1 MSNNGF
7 NPILFSNA
15 SANVQMNSQQPP
27 FYFGG
32 SQVQDALGFTP
43 TVKPI
48 KVAPK
53 PRIIIKET
61 IKLN

>member
-1 MSNNGF
+1 MNSGF

-15 SANVQMNSQQPP
+15 PTNVQMQSQQKP

-32 SQVQDALGFTP
+32 AQTPSALGFIP
-43 TVKPI
+43 DVKP
-48 KVAPK
+48 VTLTPK
-53 PRIIIKET
+53 PKRIIKET

>member
-1 MSNNGF
+1 MNNGF

-15 SANVQMNSQQPP
+15 PANVQMQSQQPP

-32 SQVQDALGFTP
+32 SQVIDALGFRP

-53 PRIIIKET
+53 PRVIIKDT